1 MIKRSLIIALS
12 LGLCHAIS
20 AQKITE
26 SQNDANSAK
35 IMFNNTI
42 HDFGKV
48 VQYDPA
54 WCEFRFY
61 NKGKS
66 PLIIS
71 DISAS
76 CGCTVPSWSKAPVMP
91 GDSGIIQVNYATSE
105 TGTIDKVVDV
115 FSNATKKPVSLKLIG
130 KVMEK

>member
-1 MIKRSLIIALS
+1 MIKRLLIIALS
-12 LGLCHAIS
+12 FGLCHTTF
-20 AQKITE
+20 AQKINK
-26 SQNDANSAK
+26 SQNDEIAPK
-35 IMFNNTI
+35 IVFNKTV

-48 VQYDPA
+48 TQYAPA

-61 NKGKS
+61 NRGKS

-91 GDSGIIQVNYATSE
+91 GDSGIVQVNYATSE

-130 KVMEK
+130 KVIEK

>member
-1 MIKRSLIIALS
+1 MIKRLLIIALS
-12 LGLCHAIS
+12 LTLYH
-20 AQKITE
+20 
-26 SQNDANSAK
+26 NSFGQEIHEK
-35 IMFNNTI
+35 KDNSTSPEIVFNKTV

-48 VQYDPA
+48 VQYAPA

-91 GDSGIIQVNYATSE
+91 SDSGIVQVNYATSE

-115 FSNATKKPVSLKLIG
+115 FSNATKKSVSLKLIG
-130 KVMEK
+130 KVIEK

>member
-1 MIKRSLIIALS
+1 MIKRLLIIALS
-12 LGLCHAIS
+12 CGLCHTS
-20 AQKITE
+20 FAQNINE
-26 SQNDANSAK
+26 SKNDANSPK
-35 IMFNNTI
+35 IVFNKTV

-48 VQYDPA
+48 IQYAPA

-61 NKGKS
+61 NRGKS

-91 GDSGIIQVNYATSE
+91 GDSGIVQVNYATNE

-130 KVMEK
+130 KVIEK